1 MSSAYADP
9 PVGTSEAAVENG
21 YLRPQ
26 HLSSREWAA
35 LPQLVVGGTADW
47 QDVSVRPVACTE
59 APTSGFTVEVCTH
72 KVLEGDHGTPE
83 GCVTAAGP
91 HPRELLPA
99 GSEVALDVGRMAVYL
114 ARPFTPAE
122 ALAWTELLLLEAGV
136 PVRSLEEVGVDEFY
150 AGLARRGAT

>member
-1 MSSAYADP
+1 MGA
-9 PVGTSEAAVENG
+9 SEAAVENG
-21 YLRPQ
+21 YLRPE

-47 QDVSVRPVACTE
+47 QDVSVRPVGGPPGCE
-59 APTSGFTVEVCTH
+59 APTSGFTVEVCTNE
-72 KVLEGDHGTPE
+72 VLEGDHDTPE

-99 GSEVALDVGRMAVYL
+99 GSEAALDVGRMAVYL

-136 PVRSLEEVGVDEFY
+136 PVRSLEEVGVDEY
-150 AGLARRGAT
+150 HAGLAGRCGT